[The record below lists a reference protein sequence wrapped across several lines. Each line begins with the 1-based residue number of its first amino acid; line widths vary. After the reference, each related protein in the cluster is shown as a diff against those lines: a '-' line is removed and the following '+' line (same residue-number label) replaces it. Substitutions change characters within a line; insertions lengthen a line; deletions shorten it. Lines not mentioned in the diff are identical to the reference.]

1 MADIADSRVFITGG
15 SGLVGSHTVEQL
27 LSRKVSEIIVY
38 DKYVNQENLMAV
50 KDRKEVKVVQGD
62 LSDTSCLRKTMAGT
76 DFVIHLAGLLLLPSM
91 HNQRAALMT
100 NIVDTYAL
108 MDLAI
113 DLDVKKIVYAS
124 SVSVYGTPD
133 TDQPVTEKAPFL
145 NRTIYGACKIA
156 VEQLCRA
163 LKSMRDLNYV
173 ALRYC
178 SVYGPRQ
185 HTDGLYPRLILKT
198 LSDINK
204 HQIPRIEGT
213 GNEVQDFIYVEDVA
227 NANVLAL
234 EVDVSDEAYNI
245 VSGIPTT
252 VRELLAMV
260 CKLEGYK
267 FNVEFV
273 PQPGREIV
281 AHRRFNGDKARRE
294 LGFIPKISL
303 EEGLR
308 RLLSWAKTTG
318 KLS

>member
-1 MADIADSRVFITGG
+1 MSAIAGSRVFITGG
-15 SGLVGSHTVEQL
+15 SGLVGSHTVEKL
-27 LSRKVSEIIVY
+27 LSRNVSEIIVY
-38 DKYVNQENLMAV
+38 DKFINEENLVAV
-50 KDRKEVKVVQGD
+50 KDRKEVKIVQGD
-62 LSDTSCLRKTMAGT
+62 LNDISCLQKNMAGS
-76 DFVIHLAGLLLLPSM
+76 DFLIHLAGLLLLPSM
-91 HNQRAALMT
+91 RNQREALMI

-108 MDLAI
+108 MDLAL
-113 DLDVKKIVYAS
+113 DLGVKKIVYAS

-163 LKSMRDLNYV
+163 LRDMRGLNYV

-185 HTDGLYPRLILKT
+185 HADGLYPRLILKT

-204 HQIPRIEGT
+204 HRIPRIEGT
-213 GNEVQDFIYVEDVA
+213 GDEVQDFIYVEDVA

-234 EVDVSDEAYNI
+234 EVNVSDEAYNI
-245 VSGIPTT
+245 VSGTPTT
-252 VRELLAMV
+252 VRELLKMV
-260 CKLEGYK
+260 CELEGRQ

-273 PQPGREIV
+273 PCPGKEIV
-281 AHRRFNGDKARRE
+281 AYRRFNGEKAHRE
-294 LGFIPKISL
+294 LGFVPKINL
-303 EEGLR
+303 EEGLK

-318 KLS
+318 EL